1 MPATR
6 PVLTAVVLAA
16 AATGL
21 SACSATA
28 TSHPTAV
35 TATSSPPAVSPS
47 PSASASPSPSG
58 SPSGSPTA
66 TASPTT
72 VSLPTCQPGQLS
84 AQLGTGAVAAGHLRY
99 GVVFTNHGAACQLTG
114 YPGLLQLTAAG
125 QPLPTTVIRGGGY
138 TFPPVTPTPVTL
150 ATGGTASFA
159 LDYSDVP
166 APGESSCP
174 TSAQLEVTPP
184 NDYGHLVIPGKIAPC
199 QHGTIHVSPVVA
211 GATPPG
217 A

>member
-21 SACSATA
+21 TACSATA
-28 TSHPTAV
+28 TSRAAPV
-35 TATSSPPAVSPS
+35 TATASPSSSASPS

-58 SPSGSPTA
+58 SPTGSPTA
-66 TASPTT
+66 SPTA
-72 VSLPTCQPGQLS
+72 VNLPTCQPAQLS
-84 AQLGTGAVAAGHLRY
+84 AQLGTGTVAAGHLRY

-114 YPGLLQLTAAG
+114 YPGLLQLTATG

-138 TFPPVTPTPVTL
+138 TFPPVTPTQVTL

-166 APGESSCP
+166 AAGETSCP